1 MDKDL
6 EQTLEVED
14 KQADSA
20 VGPEAV
26 SSRSSRRRFTRSAVV
41 GGAVVLSL
49 GNRAA
54 WSNQVFCVSATT
66 MASFAANAT
75 SSISPTTMAKVEQ
88 LQLAVEQEGM
98 MQQDFPP
105 TETEGAKTCAV
116 PAPVVEPVD
125 PAACFT
131 PPGNGNGNANGLNP
145 DGLPVCEDT
154 TGG

>member
-54 WSNQVFCVSATT
+54 WGNQVFCVSATT

-116 PAPVVEPVD
+116 PESVEAETVE
-125 PAACFT
+125 CFT